1 MTTSQ
6 KQEQG
11 NFFKRIASLTTP
23 GGTYIWPDERESYT
37 IINGKFSAATS
48 RGKALLIATTNPDFH
63 KDYIL

>member
-11 NFFKRIASLTTP
+11 NYFKMIASLTKP
-23 GGTYIWPDERESYT
+23 GGLYIWPDANEHYT
-37 IINGKFSAATS
+37 IIDGKFKAKTS
-48 RGKALLIATTNPDFH
+48 RGKALLVSTTNPDFH